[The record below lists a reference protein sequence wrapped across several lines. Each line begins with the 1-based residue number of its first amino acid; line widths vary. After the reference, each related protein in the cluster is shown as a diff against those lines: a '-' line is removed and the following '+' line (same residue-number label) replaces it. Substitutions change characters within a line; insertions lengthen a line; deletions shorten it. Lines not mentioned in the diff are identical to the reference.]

1 MCLGIDRDD
10 GGHRGAWVEGTPGA
24 PLYSGPLPLGDGAV
38 FGGVRGCQVCR
49 SGSRPASPL
58 LSPCGKVTKRV
69 GRETSPTCDFKTA
82 ACPEAGRGTYTRWFW
97 PLLGACGLRCTW
109 GCCSWELWGAP
120 RSPCEGIGDGKPLVQ
135 KQVSQVE
142 CARYLV
148 AVSLGECPFVM
159 GG

>member
-10 GGHRGAWVEGTPGA
+10 GGQRGAWVEGTPGGA

-38 FGGVRGCQVCR
+38 FGGVRGVRGCQVCR

-82 ACPEAGRGTYTRWFW
+82 ACPEAGEERTHGGSGRCSE
-97 PLLGACGLRCTW
+97 PVACGALGA
-109 GCCSWELWGAP
+109 
-120 RSPCEGIGDGKPLVQ
+120 
-135 KQVSQVE
+135 
-142 CARYLV
+142 
-148 AVSLGECPFVM
+148 AVPGNF
-159 GG
+159 GGRPEALAKG